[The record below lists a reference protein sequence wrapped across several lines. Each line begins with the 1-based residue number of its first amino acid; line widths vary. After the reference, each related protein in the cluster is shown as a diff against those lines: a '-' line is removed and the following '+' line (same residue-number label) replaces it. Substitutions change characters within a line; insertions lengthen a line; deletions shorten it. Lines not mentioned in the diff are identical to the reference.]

1 MLNELNEIRYQISKN
16 ENVIKE
22 YKQEITK
29 LTSLQS
35 EVDNL
40 HHIKDDLEQKLDNL
54 IKNNDLLNKQK
65 SQILKTLNKK
75 NKEIE
80 HYEELIK
87 QKDDNSDILARIK
100 SDGNIGEKDWPELI
114 SYTNSLHNKFTER
127 LRKSFP
133 QLLEADIRL
142 CCLIKLGLTRKEQI
156 ELLNIT
162 EDNLDKKKQR
172 IRNRLDNSRKWEK
185 GELEQ
190 QILLF

>member
-1 MLNELNEIRYQISKN
+1 MTYNSIPI
-16 ENVIKE
+16 
-22 YKQEITK
+22 
-29 LTSLQS
+29 
-35 EVDNL
+35 
-40 HHIKDDLEQKLDNL
+40 
-54 IKNNDLLNKQK
+54 NK
-65 SQILKTLNKK
+65 
-75 NKEIE
+75 IE
-80 HYEELIK
+80 
-87 QKDDNSDILARIK
+87 KDDNSDILARIK
-100 SDGNIGEKDWPELI
+100 SNGNIREKDWPELI